1 MLRHLLKL
9 TWKRKSRNLMLSLE
23 ILLAF
28 AIVFGIA
35 AFGVRNWQLYRETI
49 GFDGADTWS
58 VKMVLGDVPDESI
71 PADVYDTLRRSL
83 LELPQVREVGF
94 AAYAPYTMSTW
105 TTSFKSPQTGAN
117 LNSNL
122 FEASDGVAA
131 ALGIKLVAGR
141 WFNTQDDGQA
151 VRPAVLNRRMAA
163 AMFPGRQ
170 ALGQQF
176 TDKTSN
182 DKGGKGEP
190 PKTYRVVGLV
200 EDFRNKGPLMAPVNF
215 VMTRFDPLASKSRV
229 RAMLIKMAPGTPRGF
244 EAELNRRLKLVR
256 NDWAYEI
263 APLAAMRAS
272 LLKEQLVP
280 FIVVSVIAA
289 FMVAMVAFGLFGVL
303 WQNTTRRI
311 PEIGLRRAIGASA
324 GDIYRQIIAEQLLL
338 SSTAMVVGLVLLVQ
352 LPLTGA
358 LGEGLNWGVFISAAG
373 LSMGAIYLL
382 SLLCSLY
389 PGWRASRLSPT
400 EALHYE

>member
-35 AFGVRNWQLYRETI
+35 AFGLRNWQLYREPV
-49 GFDGADTWS
+49 GFDGTDAWS
-58 VKMVLGDVPDESI
+58 VKMVMGEIAEDKI
-71 PADVYDTLRRSL
+71 PAGIYDTLRRSL
-83 LELPQVREVGF
+83 LELPEVREVAF
-94 AAYAPYTMSTW
+94 SAYSPYTMSTW
-105 TTSFKSPQTGAN
+105 TTSFKSPQTGADVSTN
-117 LNSNL
+117 I
-122 FEASDGVAA
+122 FESSDGTAV
-131 ALGIKLVAGR
+131 ALGIKLIAGR
-141 WFNTQDDGQA
+141 WFNSQDDGQT
-151 VRPAVLNRRMAA
+151 VRPAVLNKRMAA
-163 AMFPGRQ
+163 EMFPGRQ
-170 ALGQQF
+170 PLGQQF
-176 TDKTSN
+176 TEKADGAVRTF
-182 DKGGKGEP
+182 
-190 PKTYRVVGLV
+190 RVVGLV
-200 EDFRNKGPLMAPVNF
+200 EDFRNKGPLMTPVNF
-215 VMTRFDPLASKSRV
+215 VMTRFDPHTGKSRL
-229 RAMLIKMAPGTPRGF
+229 RTIIIKVAPGTARAF
-244 EAELNRRLKLVR
+244 ETALNRRLKLVR

-263 APLAAMRAS
+263 APLQTMRAS

-324 GDIYRQIIAEQLLL
+324 GDIYRQIVTEQLLL
-338 SSTAMVVGLVLLVQ
+338 SSTAMIVGLVLLVQ

-358 LGEGLNWGVFISAAG
+358 LGAGLNWSVFLGAAG
-373 LSMGAIYLL
+373 LSMVAIYLL

>member
-35 AFGVRNWQLYRETI
+35 AFGLRNWQLYREPL

-58 VKMVLGDVPDESI
+58 IKMVLGDVPDEAI
-71 PADVYDTLRRSL
+71 PAEVYDLLRRSL
-83 LELPQVREVGF
+83 LELPEVREVGF
-94 AAYAPYTMSTW
+94 AAYSPYTMSTW
-105 TTSFKSPQTGAN
+105 STSFKSPQTGADVSTHI
-117 LNSNL
+117 LES
-122 FEASDGVAA
+122 SDGTAA
-131 ALGIKLVAGR
+131 VLGIGLVAGR
-141 WFNTQDDGQA
+141 WFGAQDDGQA
-151 VRPAVLNRRMAA
+151 ARPVVLNRRMAA

-176 TDKTSN
+176 TEKAIT
-182 DKGGKGEP
+182 DKGDGGSAHS
-190 PKTYRVVGLV
+190 YRVVGLV

-215 VMTRFDPLASKSRV
+215 VMTRFDPHAGKSRV
-229 RAMLIKMAPGTPRGF
+229 RVILIKVAPGTPRGF
-244 EAELNRRLKLVR
+244 ETALNRRLKLVR

-289 FMVAMVAFGLFGVL
+289 FMLAMVAFGLFGVL

-311 PEIGLRRAIGASA
+311 PEIGLRRAVGASA
-324 GDIYRQIIAEQLLL
+324 GSIYGQIIAEQLLL
-338 SSTAMVVGLVLLVQ
+338 SSSAMIVALVLLVQ

-358 LGEGLNWGVFISAAG
+358 LGEGLNWAVFIGAAG
-373 LSMGAIYLL
+373 LSMSVIYLL

>member
-35 AFGVRNWQLYRETI
+35 AFGLRNWQLYQEPL
-49 GFDGADTWS
+49 GFDGTDTWS
-58 VKMVLGDVPDESI
+58 IKVVLGDVPDEAI
-71 PADVYDTLRRSL
+71 PAEIYDTLRRSL
-83 LELPQVREVGF
+83 LELPEVREVGF
-94 AAYAPYTMSTW
+94 AAYSPYTMSTW
-105 TTSFKSPQTGAN
+105 TTSYKSPQTGA
-117 LNSNL
+117 SISTRI
-122 FEASDGVAA
+122 FESSDGTAA
-131 ALGIKLVAGR
+131 ALGIRPIAGR
-141 WFNTQDDGQA
+141 WFNAQDDGQA
-151 VRPAVLNRRMAA
+151 VRPVVLNRRMAA

-176 TDKTSN
+176 TE
-182 DKGGKGEP
+182 KGDGGAVR
-190 PKTYRVVGLV
+190 TFRVVGLV
-200 EDFRNKGPLMAPVNF
+200 EDFRNQGSLMAPTNF
-215 VMTRFDPLASKSRV
+215 VMTRFDPHAGKSRV
-229 RAMLIKMAPGTPRGF
+229 RAILIRVAPGTPRGF
-244 EAELNRRLKLVR
+244 EAALNRRLKLVR
-256 NDWAYEI
+256 NDWTYEI
-263 APLAAMRAS
+263 APLPAMRAS
-272 LLKEQLVP
+272 LMKEQLVP
-280 FIVVSVIAA
+280 FIVLSVIAA

-311 PEIGLRRAIGASA
+311 PEIGLRRAVGASA
-324 GDIYRQIIAEQLLL
+324 GSIYRQIVTEQLLL
-338 SSTAMVVGLVLLVQ
+338 SSTAIAVALVLLVQ

-358 LGEGLNWGVFISAAG
+358 LGEALNWPVFVGAMA
-373 LSMGAIYLL
+373 LSMAVIYLL

>member
-35 AFGVRNWQLYRETI
+35 AFGLRNWQLYREPI
-49 GFDGADTWS
+49 GFDGTDAWS
-58 VKMVLGDVPDESI
+58 VKMVMGEIAEDKI
-71 PADVYDTLRRSL
+71 PAALYDTLRRSL
-83 LELPQVREVGF
+83 LELPEVREVGF
-94 AAYAPYTMSTW
+94 SAYSPYTMSTW
-105 TTSFKSPQTGAN
+105 SSSFKSPQTGADVSTN
-117 LNSNL
+117 V
-122 FEASDGVAA
+122 FESSDGTAA
-131 ALGIKLVAGR
+131 VLGLKLIAGR
-141 WFNTQDDGQA
+141 WFNSQDDGQP
-151 VRPAVLNRRMAA
+151 VRPVVLNKRMAA
-163 AMFPGRQ
+163 EMFPGRQ
-170 ALGQQF
+170 PLGQQF
-176 TDKTSN
+176 TEKADGATR
-182 DKGGKGEP
+182 
-190 PKTYRVVGLV
+190 TFRVVGLV
-200 EDFRNKGPLMAPVNF
+200 DDFRHRGPLMTPVNF
-215 VMTRFDPLASKSRV
+215 VMTRFDPHAGKPRLRTI
-229 RAMLIKMAPGTPRGF
+229 LIKVAPGTPRAF
-244 EAELNRRLKLVR
+244 EAALNRRLKLVR

-263 APLAAMRAS
+263 APLQTMRAS
-272 LLKEQLVP
+272 MLKEQLVP

-311 PEIGLRRAIGASA
+311 PEIGLRRAVGASA
-324 GDIYRQIIAEQLLL
+324 GDIYRQIVSEQLLL
-338 SSTAMVVGLVLLVQ
+338 SSIAMIVGLVLLVQ

-358 LGEGLNWGVFISAAG
+358 LGEGLNWTVFLGAAA
-373 LSMGAIYLL
+373 LSMAAIYLL

>member
-35 AFGVRNWQLYRETI
+35 AFGLRNLQLYRETI
-49 GFDGADTWS
+49 GFDGSDTWS
-58 VKMVLGDVPDESI
+58 VRMVLGDVPDEAI
-71 PADVYDTLRRSL
+71 PAEIYDTLRRSL
-83 LELPQVREVGF
+83 LELPEVREVGF
-94 AAYAPYTMSTW
+94 AAYSPYTMSTW
-105 TTSFKSPQTGAN
+105 TTRFKSPQTGAN
-117 LNSNL
+117 VDTNI
-122 FEASDGVAA
+122 FESSDGVAT
-131 ALGIKLVAGR
+131 ALGIRMIAGR
-141 WFNTQDDGQA
+141 WFNTQDDGQT

-176 TDKTSN
+176 TDKAPT
-182 DKGGKGEP
+182 DKGDGEP
-190 PKTYRVVGLV
+190 LHTYRVVGLV

-215 VMTRFDPLASKSRV
+215 VMTRFDPHAGKSRV
-229 RAMLIKMAPGTPRGF
+229 RSILIKVAPGTPRGF
-244 EAELNRRLKLVR
+244 ETALNRRLKLVR

-263 APLAAMRAS
+263 APLTAMRAT
-272 LLKEQLVP
+272 LLKEHLVP

-324 GDIYRQIIAEQLLL
+324 GNIYSQIIAEQLLL
-338 SSTAMVVGLVLLVQ
+338 SSTAMIVGLVLLIQ

-358 LGEGLNWGVFISAAG
+358 LGEGLNWVVFVGAAG
-373 LSMGAIYLL
+373 LSMGVIYLL

>member
-23 ILLAF
+23 ILIAF

-35 AFGVRNWQLYRETI
+35 AFGLRYWQLYREPI
-49 GFDGADTWS
+49 GFDGRDTWS
-58 VKMVLGDVPDESI
+58 VQIRMGEIPESAI

-83 LELPQVREVGF
+83 LELPEVREVGF
-94 AAYAPYTMSTW
+94 AAYSPYTMSTW
-105 TTSFKSPQTGAN
+105 TTSYKSSQTGADVATHI
-117 LNSNL
+117 
-122 FEASDGVAA
+122 FESSDGAAA

-141 WFNTQDDGQA
+141 WFGREDDGQA
-151 VRPAVLNRRMAA
+151 SHPAVLNKRMAA
-163 AMFPGRQ
+163 AMFPGRSP
-170 ALGQQF
+170 LGQQF
-176 TDKTSN
+176 TDK
-182 DKGGKGEP
+182 DKDALR
-190 PKTYRVVGLV
+190 TFRVVGLV
-200 EDFRNKGPLMAPVNF
+200 EDFRNQGPLMAPANF
-215 VMTRFDPLASKSRV
+215 VLTRFEPHTGKSRV
-229 RAMLIKMAPGTPRGF
+229 RVILIKVAPGTPRGF
-244 EAELNRRLKLVR
+244 EAALNRRLKLVR
-256 NDWAYEI
+256 NDWTYEI
-263 APLAAMRAS
+263 APLQAMRTS
-272 LLKEQLVP
+272 LLKEHLIP
-280 FIVVSVIAA
+280 LIVVSIIAA

-324 GDIYRQIIAEQLLL
+324 GDIYRQIVAEQLLL
-338 SSTAMVVGLVLLVQ
+338 SSIAMLVGLVLLVQ

-358 LGEGLNWGVFISAAG
+358 LGEALNWTVFLGACA

-389 PGWRASRLSPT
+389 PGWRASRLNPT